1 MTDLLHQ
8 IMAIL
13 LSGAVLTS
21 SVLPPA
27 VCHAHSE
34 GGEQH
39 SHRRDDEEPASNDH
53 DYHHHVTAHSD
64 HDEHEHGQPA
74 EESSLNPAGIEL
86 AVAHLHFSVA
96 GINFSLPLP
105 TGDRPNGPLAPT
117 RDDAGSLQFVRLTDD
132 TVTVSRVDLSAAVD
146 LSAPAP
152 LLADSSVDPAVQAAY
167 WRCFRNADRVFL
179 CDSARCER
187 SGVLLI

>member
-1 MTDLLHQ
+1 
-8 IMAIL
+8 MAIL

-27 VCHAHSE
+27 VCHAHAE

-39 SHRRDDEEPASNDH
+39 SHRRDHQEPTSNKH
-53 DYHHHVTAHSD
+53 THHHHVTAHSD
-64 HDEHEHGQPA
+64 HDEHDHRQPA

-96 GINFSLPLP
+96 GLNFSLPLP
-105 TGDRPNGPLAPT
+105 TGDDPDTPLAPN
-117 RDDAGSLQFVRLTDD
+117 RDDAGNFQFVRLTDD
-132 TVTVSRVDLSAAVD
+132 AVTVSRVDLSAAVD
-146 LSAPAP
+146 LSARAP
-152 LLADSSVDPAVQAAY
+152 LLADSSVDTSAQAAC
-167 WRCFRNADRVFL
+167 WRCFRNADRAFL
-179 CDSARCER
+179 CNSARCER